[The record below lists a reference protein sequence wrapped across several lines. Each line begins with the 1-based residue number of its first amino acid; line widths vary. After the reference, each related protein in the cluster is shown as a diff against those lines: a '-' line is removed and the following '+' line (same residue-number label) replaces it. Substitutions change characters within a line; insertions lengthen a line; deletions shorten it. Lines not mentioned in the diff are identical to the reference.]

1 MGFLRV
7 FRQSPLKIVIFMR
20 YIAALDYEH
29 LDNGMFLTALARSIA
44 RQDDTQPVI
53 VHGDSQY
60 TDRIMQTGVMR
71 DDAKIRSIKGLNHRL
86 INLFADEGVSAVG
99 INGYQRELIRLKDG
113 ELSVDS
119 AFFDGLPAG
128 PALLISNLVWDESSE
143 LPRAVG
149 LPRMLRLLQ
158 QEFDADRIYAFTRA
172 DKDEIIIQDKPDTMK
187 WDNLS
192 DDFIT
197 CNLPQEFKD
206 FNHSLYLSTAR
217 DFGSLPDDNH
227 SILIQ

>member
-1 MGFLRV
+1 
-7 FRQSPLKIVIFMR
+7 MR

-29 LDNGMFLTALARSIA
+29 LDNGMFLTALARSVA
-44 RQDDTQPVI
+44 RQDDTQPII

-99 INGYQRELIRLKDG
+99 INGYQRELICLKDG
-113 ELSVDS
+113 ALSVDS

-128 PALLISNLVWDESSE
+128 PVLLISNLVWDEASE
-143 LPRAVG
+143 LPRPVA
-149 LPRMLRLLQ
+149 LPRMLQLLQ
-158 QEFDADRIYAFTRA
+158 QEFEAERIYAFTRA
-172 DKDEIIIQDKPDTMK
+172 DKDEIIIQDNPNTIK
-187 WDNLS
+187 WDDLS
-192 DDFIT
+192 VDFIAY
-197 CNLPQEFKD
+197 NLPEEFKG
-206 FNHSLYLSTAR
+206 FNHPLYLSTAR
-217 DFGSLPDDNH
+217 DFGALPEDNH